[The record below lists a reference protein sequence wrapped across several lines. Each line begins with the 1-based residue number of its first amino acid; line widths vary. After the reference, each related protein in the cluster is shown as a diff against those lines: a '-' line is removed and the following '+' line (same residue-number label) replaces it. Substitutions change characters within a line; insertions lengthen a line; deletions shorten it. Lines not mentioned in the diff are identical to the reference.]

1 MTGFVTLLLTG
12 LGSENQLEKFLLE
25 SDKNGIFLSQL
36 SEDDYH
42 NILNNLNC
50 WLEKAKLVISY
61 MKLNVFCSNWIN
73 DISMSTNNNFYTPL
87 DEQFAPIL
95 KNFINSLKD
104 NNVLLKNSFPL
115 KKRKRENLIGEEEGV
130 LKKFKPNLTALTLKR
145 LNILKK
151 TSDYYIA
158 ESKQLN
164 ALNYSENQIDLILLG
179 ESTKRDLMTLER
191 YHNQLINLSFT
202 HDQITDLFKNCGAE
216 RRMVAVAMYTP
227 ALINQGFS
235 LQEIVDLA
243 QIKGGRYLLENLVTS
258 YSDLCSQGITI
269 AKIVETFKN
278 VSVYKNNSLMKKLF
292 NQAAKNSN
300 IRETGQNSP
309 RTNLFF
315 NKNEMGYEEQN
326 VVIVEEDIDYLQNI

>member
-25 SDKNGIFLSQL
+25 SDKNGIFSSRL

-115 KKRKRENLIGEEEGV
+115 KKRKRENLIGEEESV
-130 LKKFKPNLTALTLKR
+130 LKKFKPDSSSLNKVFNIGESQQLKALGY
-145 LNILKK
+145 
-151 TSDYYIA
+151 SD
-158 ESKQLN
+158 K
-164 ALNYSENQIDLILLG
+164 QIDLILR
-179 ESTKRDLMTLER
+179 ESTAPALSTLKN
-191 YHNQLINLSFT
+191 YHNQLIKLSFT
-202 HDQITDLFKNCGAE
+202 HGLITDLCKNPGVAS
-216 RRMVAVAMYTP
+216 RIVAVAMHTP
-227 ALINQGFS
+227 ELTNQGFS
-235 LQEIVDLA
+235 LPEIVDLA
-243 QIKGGRYLLENLVTS
+243 LIKGGRYLLENLVTACP
-258 YSDLCSQGITI
+258 DLFSQGITI
-269 AKIVETFKN
+269 AKIVETFRN
-278 VSVYKNNSLMKKLF
+278 VSVYKNNSLMKILS
-292 NQAAKNSN
+292 NQTVETSN

-309 RTNLFF
+309 SKNLFF
-315 NKNEMGYEEQN
+315 NQNEMGYEEQN
-326 VVIVEEDIDYLQNI
+326 VVFLEEDIEYVQNIFNPNL